1 MSVTAYATT
10 VDTPDGPFRIIAN
23 SKAVIAAGWTEDSDT
38 LLTYVSADLLPATII
53 EAPNR
58 VLTKAIQAVLAFY
71 AGDPAPLAKV
81 PVLQH
86 SGPFR
91 EAAWKAMHAVKPGER
106 ISYGELAARAGNPRA
121 ARAAA
126 GACSHNS
133 VALFVPCHRII
144 ASGDKIGGFG
154 SYGLPLKLSL
164 LSREEAAQVR
174 ESSQS
179 RR

>member
-1 MSVTAYATT
+1 MPAIAHATT
-10 VDTPDGPFRIIAN
+10 VDTPDGPFRVIAN
-23 SKAVIAAGWTEDSDT
+23 DKAVIAAGWSQYSDE
-38 LLTYVSADLLPATII
+38 LLTQVSADLLPAAIV

-58 VLTKAIQAVLAFY
+58 VLTRAIKAVLAFY
-71 AGDPAPLAKV
+71 AGDPIPLTKV

-91 EAAWKAMHAVKPGER
+91 EAAWKALHAVKPGEM

-133 VALFVPCHRII
+133 VALFIPCHRII
-144 ASGDKIGGFG
+144 ASEGKIGGYG
-154 SYGLPLKLSL
+154 SYGLALKRSL
-164 LSREEAAQVR
+164 LARELPHSEPIP
-174 ESSQS
+174 
-179 RR
+179 